1 MAVRRGVLSG
11 SDPIKP
17 MHQVGKEGGS
27 RRTASRSQSFMESLV
42 LSRSEWSGSCRQW
55 GGNWLWSHL
64 QCFIADRSVSG
75 GLWVHP
81 LRASLTEGGSE
92 QSKHDTQEIRL
103 PIGSR

>member
-1 MAVRRGVLSG
+1 
-11 SDPIKP
+11 
-17 MHQVGKEGGS
+17 
-27 RRTASRSQSFMESLV
+27 MELLV

-55 GGNWLWSHL
+55 GGDWLWSHL
-64 QCFIADRSVSG
+64 QCFIADRSVLG

-81 LRASLTEGGSE
+81 LRAFLTEGGSE